1 MRHSYRRNL
10 PLCTILI
17 VPRALSQTVAQV
29 SVPAVSGFAGTE
41 AGATHFDFLLRFPF
55 PSVAAER
62 RCGELACSEESG
74 RDNATTSFHDAD
86 MPYTYTIGER
96 IVHVCWSGMIA
107 KEDFDSLA
115 KDMPR
120 IGRELGFA
128 PDVLHTFEET
138 TGFSFE
144 PIAAYQ
150 YSLRQKQAKI
160 PNPVRA
166 AMVVT
171 TKEGEALA
179 AVFKTLNRTPN
190 LEMRVFADEA
200 DARLWLAR
208 K

>member
-1 MRHSYRRNL
+1 MR
-10 PLCTILI
+10 PL
-17 VPRALSQTVAQV
+17 RS
-29 SVPAVSGFAGTE
+29 
-41 AGATHFDFLLRFPF
+41 
-55 PSVAAER
+55 
-62 RCGELACSEESG
+62 
-74 RDNATTSFHDAD
+74 TTRP

-96 IVHVCWSGMIA
+96 IVHVRWSGVIA

-128 PDVLHTFEET
+128 PDVLHTFAET
-138 TGFSFE
+138 SGFSFE

-171 TKEGEALA
+171 AKEGEALA

-190 LEMRVFADEA
+190 LEMQVFANEA
-200 DARLWLAR
+200 AARLWLAH